1 MSGKQRY
8 HVHGHYRALD
18 KDGRLAG
25 EFPFSGE
32 QEAESPEMAI
42 KQAAICAALEHNY
55 RAVMWLYAQA
65 ELAERM
71 SRWRSIRFFLVSLLI
86 RRYKRVDR
94 E

>member
-25 EFPFSGE
+25 EFPYSGE
-32 QEAESPEMAI
+32 QEAESPETAI
-42 KQAAICAALEHNY
+42 KQAAICTALEHNY

-65 ELAERM
+65 ELVENM
-71 SRWRSIRFFLVSLLI
+71 SRWRRMHFFLASLLI
-86 RRYKRVDR
+86 TRYKGMNRQ
-94 E
+94 